1 MDTDNSLK
9 PASQNAPG
17 MVDKVADNAS
27 GAIRSTQAVTN
38 AALDR
43 LADKVDNAREQ
54 VAPVIDRLSEEA
66 AAVARRGMDSIRDS
80 SADLRERAAQV
91 SDAAVGHVKDEPLKA
106 VLIAAATGAAL
117 MALGILASR
126 SRSGD

>member
-1 MDTDNSLK
+1 MDTDNPLK
-9 PASQNAPG
+9 TASQNTPS

-43 LADKVDNAREQ
+43 LADKVDSAREQ

-66 AAVARRGMDSIRDS
+66 AAVARRGMDSIRDN

-91 SDAAVGHVKDEPLKA
+91 SDAAVAHVKDEPLKA